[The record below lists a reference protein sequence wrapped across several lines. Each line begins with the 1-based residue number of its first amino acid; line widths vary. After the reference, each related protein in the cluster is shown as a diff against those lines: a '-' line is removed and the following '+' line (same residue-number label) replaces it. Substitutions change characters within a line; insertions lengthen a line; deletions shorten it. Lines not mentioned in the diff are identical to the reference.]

1 MAKITLSY
9 DSRNTSVRKILQ
21 VLLDSG
27 LVKEERSETKAE
39 KAFRRSFK
47 EAMEIKQKLI
57 SGNTEGLSSLDDLLN
72 EL

>member
-9 DSRNTSVRKILQ
+9 DSRNTSVRKISQ

-39 KAFRRSFK
+39 KAFRRSF
-47 EAMEIKQKLI
+47 
-57 SGNTEGLSSLDDLLN
+57 
-72 EL
+72 

>member
-1 MAKITLSY
+1 
-9 DSRNTSVRKILQ
+9 LQ

-57 SGNTEGLSSLDDLLN
+57 TGNTEGLSSLDDLLN